1 MIKEAGKV
9 VIVSSDRNLNQALIE
24 QFELIEFLDGKFFC
38 DLADYKNNSH
48 PDLIIYNNEV
58 KKLQF
63 LDIKNHI
70 KTNKLSCAIIILN
83 DDLDCSTKLKL
94 DEKNNYIFIDKPFN
108 YDFLE
113 KVIFDTLKSH
123 SSKVIYLDKVKFY
136 PSKKLLVNSSNL
148 EIRLTE
154 KETDILLFLYY
165 SVNKVVSKEI
175 LLHKVWGYRN
185 GVNTHTLETHLYYL
199 RKKLDL
205 DSDKLITT
213 EKGGY
218 LMSL

>member
-1 MIKEAGKV
+1 MIRETGKV
-9 VIVSSDRNLNQALIE
+9 VLVSSDSNLNRALCE
-24 QFELIEFLDGKFFC
+24 QFELVNFLDVQIFS
-38 DLADYKNNSH
+38 DLVNYEYHNQ

-58 KKLQF
+58 KIVQF

-70 KTNKLSCAIIILN
+70 KTNKPSCPIIILN
-83 DDLDCSTKLKL
+83 DYLDYSVKLKL
-94 DEKNNYIFIDKPFN
+94 DEKNDYIFIDKPFS

-113 KVIFDTLKSH
+113 KVIFDTLKSY
-123 SSKVIYLDKVKFY
+123 SSKIIYLDNVTFY
-136 PSKKLLVNSSNL
+136 PIKKLLVDNSNL

-165 SVNKVVSKEI
+165 SVNKVVSKDI
-175 LLHKVWGYRN
+175 LLHKVWGYSN

-199 RKKLDL
+199 RKKLDN
-205 DSDKLITT
+205 DKLITT

-218 LMSL
+218 LLSL

>member
-9 VIVSSDRNLNQALIE
+9 VVVSSDRNLNQALTD
-24 QFELIEFLDGKFFC
+24 QFELVDFLDVKFFP
-38 DLADYKNNSH
+38 DVDDYENNNH

-58 KKLQF
+58 KIFQL

-70 KTNKLSCAIIILN
+70 KTNNPSCPIIILN
-83 DDLDCSTKLKL
+83 DYLDYSVKLKL
-94 DEKNNYIFIDKPFN
+94 DEKNDYIFIDKPFS

-113 KVIFDTLKSH
+113 KVIFDTLKSY
-123 SSKVIYLDKVKFY
+123 SSKIIYLDNVTFY
-136 PSKKLLVNSSNL
+136 PIKKLLVNSSNL

-165 SVNKVVSKEI
+165 SVNKVVSKDI
-175 LLHKVWGYRN
+175 LLHKVWGYSN

-199 RKKLDL
+199 RKKLDN
-205 DSDKLITT
+205 DKLITT

>member
-9 VIVSSDRNLNQALIE
+9 VVVSSDRNLNQALFD
-24 QFELIEFLDGKFFC
+24 QFELVDFLDVKFLP
-38 DLADYKNNSH
+38 DVGDYENNNH

-58 KKLQF
+58 KKLQL

-70 KTNKLSCAIIILN
+70 KTNKPSCPKIILN
-83 DDLDCSTKLKL
+83 DYLDYSVKLKL
-94 DEKNNYIFIDKPFN
+94 DEKNDYIFIDKPFS

-123 SSKVIYLDKVKFY
+123 SSKVIYLDNVTFY
-136 PSKKLLVNSSNL
+136 PIKKLLVNSLNL

-165 SVNKVVSKEI
+165 SVNKVVSKEY
-175 LLHKVWGYRN
+175 LLHKVWGYSNR
-185 GVNTHTLETHLYYL
+185 VNTHTLETHLYYL
-199 RKKLDL
+199 RKKLDN
-205 DSDKLITT
+205 DKLITT
-213 EKGGY
+213 KKGGY

>member
-9 VIVSSDRNLNQALIE
+9 VIVSSDYDLNQALFD
-24 QFELIEFLDGKFFC
+24 QFELVDFLEVKFFS
-38 DLADYKNNSH
+38 DVSDYENNNH
-48 PDLIIYNNEV
+48 PDLIIYNSEV
-58 KKLQF
+58 KKLQL

-70 KTNKLSCAIIILN
+70 KINKLSCAKIILN
-83 DDLDCSTKLKL
+83 DHSDHLVKLKL
-94 DEKNNYIFIDKPFN
+94 DEKNDYILIDKPFN

-113 KVIFDTLKSH
+113 KVIFDTLKSY
-123 SSKVIYLDKVKFY
+123 SSKVFYLDKAKFY
-136 PSKKLLVNSSNL
+136 PIKKLLVNSSNL

-175 LLHKVWGYRN
+175 LLHKVWGYSD
-185 GVNTHTLETHLYYL
+185 GVTTHTLETHLYHL
-199 RKKLDL
+199 RKKLDN
-205 DSDKLITT
+205 DKLITT

>member
-9 VIVSSDRNLNQALIE
+9 VVVSSDRNLNQALFD
-24 QFELIEFLDGKFFC
+24 QFELVNFLDVKFLL
-38 DLADYKNNSH
+38 DVGDYENNNH

-58 KKLQF
+58 KKLQL
-63 LDIKNHI
+63 LDIKNHV
-70 KTNKLSCAIIILN
+70 KNNKLSCAILILN
-83 DDLDCSTKLKL
+83 DCSDYSVKLKL
-94 DEKNNYIFIDKPFN
+94 DGKNDYIFIDKPFN

-113 KVIFDTLKSH
+113 KVIFDTLKSY

-185 GVNTHTLETHLYYL
+185 GVNTHPLETHLYYL

-205 DSDKLITT
+205 DSDKLITA

>member
-9 VIVSSDRNLNQALIE
+9 VLISSDHNLNQALFD
-24 QFELIEFLDGKFFC
+24 QFKLVDFLDIEFFSDVG
-38 DLADYKNNSH
+38 DYENNNH

-58 KKLQF
+58 KILQL

-70 KTNKLSCAIIILN
+70 KTNNPSCPIIILN
-83 DDLDCSTKLKL
+83 DYLDYSVKLKL
-94 DEKNNYIFIDKPFN
+94 DEKNDYIFIDKPFN

-123 SSKVIYLDKVKFY
+123 SSKVIYLDNVTFY
-136 PSKKLLVNSSNL
+136 PIKKLLVNSSNL

-165 SVNKVVSKEI
+165 SVNKVVSKDI
-175 LLHKVWGYRN
+175 LLHKVWGYSN

-199 RKKLDL
+199 RKKLDN
-205 DSDKLITT
+205 DKLITT

-218 LMSL
+218 LLSL

>member
-1 MIKEAGKV
+1 MIKEMGKV
-9 VIVSSDRNLNQALIE
+9 VVISSDTNLNRALFD
-24 QFELIEFLDGKFFC
+24 QFELVDFLDVKFFSDVFDC
-38 DLADYKNNSH
+38 ENHNH
-48 PDLIIYNNEV
+48 PDLIIYNNEI

-70 KTNKLSCAIIILN
+70 NTKNFSCPIIILN
-83 DDLDCSTKLKL
+83 DCLDYSVKLKL
-94 DEKNNYIFIDKPFN
+94 NEKNDYILIDKPFN

-123 SSKVIYLDKVKFY
+123 SSKVIYLDNLKFH
-136 PSKKLLVNSSNL
+136 PMKKLLVNSSNL

-175 LLHKVWGYRN
+175 LLHKVWGYSD
-185 GVNTHTLETHLYYL
+185 GVTTHTLETHLYHL
-199 RKKLDL
+199 RKKLDN
-205 DSDKLITT
+205 DSLIIT

-218 LMSL
+218 IMSL

>member
-9 VIVSSDRNLNQALIE
+9 VLISSDHNLNQALFD
-24 QFELIEFLDGKFFC
+24 QFKLVDFLDIEFFSDVG
-38 DLADYKNNSH
+38 DYENNNH

-58 KKLQF
+58 KKLQL

-70 KTNKLSCAIIILN
+70 NTNKPSCPKIILN
-83 DDLDCSTKLKL
+83 DYLDDSVKLKL
-94 DEKNNYIFIDKPFN
+94 DEKNDYIFIDKPFS

-113 KVIFDTLKSH
+113 KVIFDTLKSY
-123 SSKVIYLDKVKFY
+123 SSKVIYLDNVTFY
-136 PSKKLLVNSSNL
+136 PIKKLLVNSLNL

-165 SVNKVVSKEI
+165 SVNKVVSKKY
-175 LLHKVWGYRN
+175 LLHKVWGYSN

-199 RKKLDL
+199 RKKLDN
-205 DSDKLITT
+205 DKLITT

-218 LMSL
+218 LLSL

>member
-1 MIKEAGKV
+1 MIKEVGKV
-9 VIVSSDRNLNQALIE
+9 VLISSDRNLNQALAD
-24 QFELIEFLDGKFFC
+24 QFELVDFLEFKFFP
-38 DLADYKNNSH
+38 DLDDYKDNNH

-58 KKLQF
+58 KILQL

-70 KTNKLSCAIIILN
+70 KTNKPSCPKIILN
-83 DDLDCSTKLKL
+83 DYLDYSVKLKL
-94 DEKNNYIFIDKPFN
+94 DEKNDCLFIDKPFS

-113 KVIFDTLKSH
+113 KVIFDTLKSYL
-123 SSKVIYLDKVKFY
+123 SKVIYLDNVTFY
-136 PSKKLLVNSSNL
+136 PIKKLLVNSSNL

-165 SVNKVVSKEI
+165 SVNKVVSKDI
-175 LLHKVWGYRN
+175 LLHKVWGYEN

-199 RKKLDL
+199 RKKLDN
-205 DSDKLITT
+205 DKLITT
-213 EKGGY
+213 KKGGY

>member
-9 VIVSSDRNLNQALIE
+9 VIVSSDHDLNQALFD
-24 QFELIEFLDGKFFC
+24 QFELVDFLEVKFFS
-38 DLADYKNNSH
+38 DVSDYENNNH
-48 PDLIIYNNEV
+48 PDLIIYNSEV
-58 KKLQF
+58 KKLQL

-70 KTNKLSCAIIILN
+70 KINKLSCAKIILN
-83 DDLDCSTKLKL
+83 DHSDHLVKLKL
-94 DEKNNYIFIDKPFN
+94 DEKNDYIFIDKPFN

-113 KVIFDTLKSH
+113 KVIFDTLKSY
-123 SSKVIYLDKVKFY
+123 SSKVFYLDKAKFY
-136 PSKKLLVNSSNL
+136 PIKKLLVNSSNL

-175 LLHKVWGYRN
+175 LLHKVWGYSD
-185 GVNTHTLETHLYYL
+185 GVTTHTLETHLYHL
-199 RKKLDL
+199 RKKLDN
-205 DSDKLITT
+205 DKLITT

>member
-9 VIVSSDRNLNQALIE
+9 VLISSDHNLNQALFD
-24 QFELIEFLDGKFFC
+24 QFKLVDFLDIEFFSDVG
-38 DLADYKNNSH
+38 DYENNNH

-58 KKLQF
+58 KKLQL

-70 KTNKLSCAIIILN
+70 KTNKPSCPKIILN
-83 DDLDCSTKLKL
+83 DYLDYSVKLKL
-94 DEKNNYIFIDKPFN
+94 DEKNDYIFIDKPLS

-113 KVIFDTLKSH
+113 KVIFDTLKSY
-123 SSKVIYLDKVKFY
+123 SSKVIYLDTVTFY
-136 PSKKLLVNSSNL
+136 PIKKLLVNSLNL

-165 SVNKVVSKEI
+165 SVNKVVSKKY
-175 LLHKVWGYRN
+175 LLHKVWGYSN

-199 RKKLDL
+199 RKKLDN
-205 DSDKLITT
+205 DKLITT

-218 LMSL
+218 LLSL

>member
-1 MIKEAGKV
+1 MG
-9 VIVSSDRNLNQALIE
+9 
-24 QFELIEFLDGKFFC
+24 
-38 DLADYKNNSH
+38 DYENNNH

-58 KKLQF
+58 KKLQL

-70 KTNKLSCAIIILN
+70 KTNKPSCPKIILN
-83 DDLDCSTKLKL
+83 DYLDYSVKLKL
-94 DEKNNYIFIDKPFN
+94 DEKNDCIFIDKPFS

-113 KVIFDTLKSH
+113 KVIFDTLKSY
-123 SSKVIYLDKVKFY
+123 SSKVIYLDTVTFY
-136 PSKKLLVNSSNL
+136 PIKKLLVNSSNL

-165 SVNKVVSKEI
+165 SVNKVISKKY
-175 LLHKVWGYRN
+175 LLNKVWGYSN

-199 RKKLDL
+199 RKKLDN
-205 DSDKLITT
+205 DKLITT

-218 LMSL
+218 LLSL

>member
-9 VIVSSDRNLNQALIE
+9 VLISADRNLNQALAG
-24 QFELIEFLDGKFFC
+24 QFELVDFLEFKFFP
-38 DLADYKNNSH
+38 DLDDYKDNNH

-58 KKLQF
+58 KILQL

-70 KTNKLSCAIIILN
+70 KTNKPSCPKIILN
-83 DDLDCSTKLKL
+83 DYLYYSVKLKL
-94 DEKNNYIFIDKPFN
+94 DEKNDCIFIDKPFS

-113 KVIFDTLKSH
+113 KVIFDTLKSY
-123 SSKVIYLDKVKFY
+123 SSKVIYLDNVTLY
-136 PSKKLLVNSSNL
+136 PIKKLLVNSSNL

-165 SVNKVVSKEI
+165 SVNKVISKEY
-175 LLHKVWGYRN
+175 LLNKVWGYSN

-199 RKKLDL
+199 RKKLDN
-205 DSDKLITT
+205 DKLITT

-218 LMSL
+218 LLSL

>member
-9 VIVSSDRNLNQALIE
+9 VLISSDHNLNQALFD
-24 QFELIEFLDGKFFC
+24 QFKLVDFLDIEFFSDVG
-38 DLADYKNNSH
+38 DYENNNH

-58 KKLQF
+58 KKLQL

-70 KTNKLSCAIIILN
+70 KTNKPSCPKIILN
-83 DDLDCSTKLKL
+83 DYLDHSVKLKL
-94 DEKNNYIFIDKPFN
+94 DEKNDYIFIDKPLS

-113 KVIFDTLKSH
+113 KVIFDTLKSY
-123 SSKVIYLDKVKFY
+123 SSKVIYLDTVTFY
-136 PSKKLLVNSSNL
+136 PIKKLLVNSLNL

-165 SVNKVVSKEI
+165 SVNKVVSKEY
-175 LLHKVWGYRN
+175 LLHKVWGYSN

-199 RKKLDL
+199 RKKLDN
-205 DSDKLITT
+205 DKLITT

-218 LMSL
+218 LLSL

>member
-1 MIKEAGKV
+1 MIKEMGKV
-9 VIVSSDRNLNQALIE
+9 VVISSDTNLNRALFD
-24 QFELIEFLDGKFFC
+24 QFKLVDFLDVKFFSDVFDC
-38 DLADYKNNSH
+38 KNHNH
-48 PDLIIYNNEV
+48 PDLIIYNNEI

-63 LDIKNHI
+63 LNITNHI
-70 KTNKLSCAIIILN
+70 KTKNFSCPIIILN
-83 DDLDCSTKLKL
+83 DCLDCSVKLKL
-94 DEKNNYIFIDKPFN
+94 NEKNDYILIDKPFS

-113 KVIFDTLKSH
+113 KVIFDTLKSY
-123 SSKVIYLDKVKFY
+123 SSKVIYLDNVTFY
-136 PSKKLLVNSSNL
+136 PIKKLLVNSSNL

-165 SVNKVVSKEI
+165 SVNKVVSKDI
-175 LLHKVWGYRN
+175 LLHKVWGYGN

-199 RKKLDL
+199 RKKLDN
-205 DSDKLITT
+205 DKLITT